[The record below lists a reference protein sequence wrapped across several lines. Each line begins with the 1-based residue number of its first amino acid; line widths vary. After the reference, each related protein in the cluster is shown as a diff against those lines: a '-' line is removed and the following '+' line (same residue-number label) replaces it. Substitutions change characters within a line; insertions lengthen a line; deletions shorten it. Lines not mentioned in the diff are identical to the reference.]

1 MPSLFYL
8 KIGADHMLRLHI
20 VPDWGVGHDGAG
32 SRALRTADDPD
43 FKVVVVEILHKLHHR
58 QIETVYVA
66 HVVEARVLLLPE
78 LHNIV
83 VKLFNSHARIG
94 LCEVSRERL
103 VGHVS
108 GPDRRGDCL
117 ELIRDAFRVIVEA
130 VFNEHHRV
138 IVGIEGLAGER
149 TVHIEHSDAIFDR
162 DKVRPVLLCDSAD
175 VVDQLIPCT
184 GAFVPKRKRVGA
196 VYCRLG
202 SFSSNAEGEK
212 YADSQQRAK
221 GYDRGCAPNPQF
233 SFSHLDLSYLFRYA
247 DETGKVK
254 YVLGYGSFSRQK
266 CHHSQSMG
274 RKPFRTMTR
283 CRSIRLAYCSS
294 VTPR

>member
-1 MPSLFYL
+1 MPSLFNL
-8 KIGADHMLRLHI
+8 KIGADHVFRFHI
-20 VPDWGVGHDGAG
+20 VSDRGVGHDGAG
-32 SRALRTADDPD
+32 SRALGAADDPD

-149 TVHIEHSDAIFDR
+149 TVHIEHSDAVFDR
-162 DKVRPVLLCDSAD
+162 DIICSALFCDGAD
-175 VVDQLIPCT
+175 VVDQMIPCA
-184 GAFVPKRKRVGA
+184 GAFVPKRKRFFPIYDRRGA
-196 VYCRLG
+196 FVPD
-202 SFSSNAEGEK
+202 AESVQN
-212 YADSQQRAK
+212 ADSQQYANS
-221 GYDRGCAPNPQF
+221 YDRGNAP
-233 SFSHLDLSYLFRYA
+233 DLQLFCCMFHF
-247 DETGKVK
+247 
-254 YVLGYGSFSRQK
+254 LSL
-266 CHHSQSMG
+266 
-274 RKPFRTMTR
+274 PF
-283 CRSIRLAYCSS
+283 
-294 VTPR
+294 

>member
-1 MPSLFYL
+1 MASLLYL
-8 KIGADHMLRLHI
+8 KVGTDHVFRLNKVSDRRVGNDSAGGGAF
-20 VPDWGVGHDGAG
+20 
-32 SRALRTADDPD
+32 RAADDPD
-43 FKVVVVEILHKLHHR
+43 LKAVVVEIFHELHHR
-58 QIETVYVA
+58 QIETVYIT
-66 HVVEARVLLLPE
+66 HVVEARGLFLPE
-78 LHNIV
+78 LHNVV
-83 VKLFNSHARIG
+83 VKLFYGHARVG
-94 LCEVSRERL
+94 FCKVSCERL

-108 GPDRRGDCL
+108 GLDRRGNRF
-117 ELIRDAFRVIVEA
+117 ELIRNAFRVIIEA
-130 VFNEHHRV
+130 VFHEHHRV
-138 IVGIEGLAGER
+138 VVGIEGLAGER
-149 TVHIEHSDAIFDR
+149 TVHIEHGDAIFDR

-221 GYDRGCAPNPQF
+221 GYDRSCAPNPQF

-247 DETGKVK
+247 DETGKLK
-254 YVLGYGSFSRQK
+254 YVSGYGSFSRQK

-274 RKPFRTMTR
+274 RKPLRTMTR
-283 CRSIRLAYCSS
+283 CRSIRLPYCSS
-294 VTPR
+294 VIPR